1 MGEIF
6 TLEMLAAAG
15 DVPLRIAILVSSYA
29 FLGGAIKYID
39 QAYDEGI
46 GSISLAKT
54 LAIISGLIMG
64 AVMVLDGGF
73 STAFFL
79 AMLISL
85 IVTKKIDNWS
95 FMAGTVTGLAT
106 FALGAF
112 LWGADIMLVPLA
124 VFLIAGAVDELA
136 DGFAHGRNL
145 GRAVEYFLHYRPF
158 SDFALV
164 ALIVLVPFHWAYLI
178 PYFAF
183 TFSYLLIG
191 IMDEGQMTES
201 VRGILRRA
209 SQLRP

>member
-15 DVPLRIAILVSSYA
+15 DVPLRIAILVSAYA

-54 LAIISGLIMG
+54 LAIVSGLIMG

-73 STAFFL
+73 STAFYL

>member
-1 MGEIF
+1 M
-6 TLEMLAAAG
+6 
-15 DVPLRIAILVSSYA
+15 RIAILVSSYA

-183 TFSYLLIG
+183 TFSYMLIG